1 VESERYIGRDMDPE
15 EGMRVR
21 MAGQYGDKV
30 CRICHKSRLTKDNS
44 NCRRNFSL
52 HSLMHHTHTRVHA
65 YTLDHLTH
73 ISQKNKHPKHK
84 FLCSLSLSPSRS
96 YSLSRRVLAPLLRSL
111 VILRRQSSGV
121 FLVWGLR
128 VSANGHILP
137 WHHKHSHIHPFE
149 FSQIWMMEPFCNL
162 LAFVLP

>member
-1 VESERYIGRDMDPE
+1 MVGTAGGASVESERYVGRDMNPE

-30 CRICHKSRLTKDNS
+30 CKNCQKSRFTKDNL
-44 NCRRNFSL
+44 NCRRNLSS
-52 HSLMHHTHTRVHA
+52 HSLIHQTHTRVHA

-73 ISQKNKHPKHK
+73 ISQKNKHTKHK
-84 FLCSLSLSPSRS
+84 FMCSLSLSPSRS

-121 FLVWGLR
+121 FEVWGLR
-128 VSANGHILP
+128 VSVNVHILP
-137 WHHKHSHIHPFE
+137 WHHKHSHIHTCE
-149 FSQIWMMEPFCNL
+149 FSQIG
-162 LAFVLP
+162 